1 MCLRSNSAETRRKDG
16 GRRGKKEREEEEEIS
31 AFKASIVTVLDA
43 ANTTMVFLPTMGDTE
58 ARIQSVT

>member
-16 GRRGKKEREEEEEIS
+16 GRGGKKREEEIS
-31 AFKASIVTVLDA
+31 AFKASIVTVFDA
-43 ANTTMVFLPTMGDTE
+43 ANTTMVFLPTMEDTE